1 MHRAFRLLAV
11 SAVVLGVTVACRP
24 SAAARAEANKAVAR
38 RYSEEVGNKGNLA
51 VIDEVLAENY
61 VRHCQATGPD
71 VHGREAMKALY
82 REWRATFPDYQE
94 TIEVSLGEGDYLA
107 AYITVRGTQSGPMGP
122 FPPSGKVMD
131 CKAVGIHRLENGK
144 IVETWV
150 TWDNMAA
157 LAQLGH
163 LPPPPGGS
171 SQALMPAGTSPAA
184 EGVGLGSRG
193 R

>member
-1 MHRAFRLLAV
+1 MWGVFRLLV
-11 SAVVLGVTVACRP
+11 VTVALVVAVASCRP
-24 SAAARAEANKAVAR
+24 SAVARVEANKAVAR

-61 VRHCQATGPD
+61 VRHCQATGAD

-82 REWRATFPDYQE
+82 REWHATFPDYHE
-94 TIEVSLGEGDYLA
+94 TIEFGVGEGSYVA
-107 AYITVRGTQSGPMGP
+107 AYITVRGTQKGPMGP

-144 IVETWV
+144 IVESWV
-150 TWDNMAA
+150 SWDNMAT

-163 LPPPPGGS
+163 LPPPP
-171 SQALMPAGTSPAA
+171 AA
-184 EGVGLGSRG
+184 TKP
-193 R
+193 

>member
-82 REWRATFPDYQE
+82 REWRATFPDYHE

-163 LPPPPGGS
+163 LPPPPGG
-171 SQALMPAGTSPAA
+171 PARP
-184 EGVGLGSRG
+184 
-193 R
+193 

>member
-1 MHRAFRLLAV
+1 MRAVFLLLSV
-11 SAVVLGVTVACRP
+11 SVVLVGALTACRP
-24 SAAARAEANKAVAR
+24 SAAARVEANKAVAR

-71 VHGREAMKALY
+71 IRGREAMKALY
-82 REWRATFPDYQE
+82 REWRTTFPDYHE
-94 TIEVSLGEGDYLA
+94 TIEFGLGEGEYLA
-107 AYITVRGTQSGPMGP
+107 AYITVRGTQSGPLGP

-144 IVETWV
+144 IAESWV
-150 TWDNMAA
+150 AWDNMAA

-163 LPPPPGGS
+163 VPAPPQSAVKP
-171 SQALMPAGTSPAA
+171 
-184 EGVGLGSRG
+184 
-193 R
+193 